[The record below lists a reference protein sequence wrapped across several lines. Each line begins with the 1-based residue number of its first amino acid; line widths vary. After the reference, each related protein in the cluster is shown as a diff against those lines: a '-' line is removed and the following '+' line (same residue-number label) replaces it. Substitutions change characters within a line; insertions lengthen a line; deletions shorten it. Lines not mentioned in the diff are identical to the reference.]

1 MNNDDNT
8 GQNDVDNIDIA
19 GYTLDVEMSNDY
31 YSAFLIV
38 DVFNENIKISA
49 KEIEQIIEEKNIV
62 HGIDYSMIE
71 KIVQNP
77 VEGKYLI
84 AVGKKHINGKNA
96 EIQYKFDVNTK
107 LRPEENDD
115 GSVDFKKMNLL
126 RKAEKE
132 DVLAIKIP
140 IVEGENGVTVT
151 GKDIYAKKG
160 KDINFRIGKG
170 VIISEDGLSIRAEY
184 AGAIS
189 FENNKISISEILD
202 LRKGVGV
209 STGNINFHGKVVI
222 DGIVETGFEVKATD
236 DIIINGIVEGA
247 TLISGGS
254 IEISKGVQGNDNAII
269 KCEKDF
275 KARFVNGTNL
285 TVGGDINVD
294 IVMHST
300 VACNGKLTANGKNGT
315 VVGGEFTVKK
325 GISAKIVGSEMGT
338 QTILKI
344 GIDNELLT
352 NYKSAGEDSKK
363 YSNEFRELEKDEKQL
378 KKKIEDG
385 NRNQLV
391 MVKYKKILERM
402 KEIKPLLDKATAD
415 VKEIRS
421 QFESLK
427 GSNLEADLVYPG
439 TKINITNSFF
449 NVKDKIERVMFT
461 KQDGDIKIIGRW
473 SVNYVY

>member
-1 MNNDDNT
+1 MKNDDNT

-352 NYKSAGEDSKK
+352 NYKNAGEDSKK

-461 KQDGDIKIIGRW
+461 KQDGDIKIIGR
-473 SVNYVY
+473 

>member
-1 MNNDDNT
+1 MNNDNNIV
-8 GQNDVDNIDIA
+8 QNDGDNIDIA
-19 GYTLDVEMSNDY
+19 GYTLDIEMSNDY

-38 DVFNENIKISA
+38 DIFNENIKISA
-49 KEIEQIIEEKNIV
+49 KEIEQVIEEKNIV
-62 HGIDYSMIE
+62 HGIDYLMIE
-71 KIVQNP
+71 KIAQNP
-77 VEGKYLI
+77 VEGKYII
-84 AVGKKHINGKNA
+84 ASGKKHVNGKNA

-115 GSVDFKKMNLL
+115 GSVDYKKMHLL
-126 RKAEKE
+126 KKVEKE
-132 DVLAIKIP
+132 ESLAIKIP

-160 KDINFRIGKG
+160 KDVNFKIGKG
-170 VIISEDGLSIRAEY
+170 VIISEDGLSLRAEY

-222 DGIVETGFEVKATD
+222 DGIVETGFEIIATD
-236 DIIINGIVEGA
+236 DIVINGIVEGA
-247 TLISGGS
+247 TIISGGS
-254 IEISKGVQGNDNAII
+254 IEISKGVQGNDTATI

-285 TVGGDINVD
+285 TVGGDIDVD
-294 IVMHST
+294 IIMHST

-352 NYKSAGEDSKK
+352 NYKNAGEDSKK
-363 YSNEFRELEKDEKQL
+363 YSNEFRELVKDEKQL
-378 KKKIEDG
+378 KKKIDDG

-427 GSNLEADLVYPG
+427 GSNLEADLVHPG
-439 TKINITNSFF
+439 TKINITNSFY

-461 KQDGDIKIIGRW
+461 KQNGDIKIIGR
-473 SVNYVY
+473 

>member
-461 KQDGDIKIIGRW
+461 KQDGDIKIIGR
-473 SVNYVY
+473 